1 MERNITLR
9 IIGDNIL
16 EEDEEFIL
24 ELSVPIEEPVD
35 LLETNHRAVIIILND
50 DGMYLNSDRHTKHI
64 VQVMLSTFLFMQ
76 LSSFALKV
84 QRTSF
89 KKIVQVLL

>member
-24 ELSVPIEEPVD
+24 ELSVPPEEPVD
-35 LLETNHRAVIIILND
+35 LLETNHRAVINILND
-50 DGMYLNSDRHTKHI
+50 DGMYLIK
-64 VQVMLSTFLFMQ
+64 
-76 LSSFALKV
+76 
-84 QRTSF
+84 
-89 KKIVQVLL
+89 